1 MLSRGGMQNSG
12 ILSGVS
18 TLGKAA
24 APRRAFSSRCWLG
37 GRPRKEARGRFPLP
51 CDALILSK
59 NHITAPRREVRKG
72 EEPRK
77 QIYLQTQKCNTTL
90 TCFPGTL
97 QQSKALRMLRT
108 AGPARAQSARPKQP
122 LLDAL
127 PPAKSHGFCRKD
139 KMKPPERLNDS
150 ESLPG
155 ALPEQPLR
163 APPRAEPGP
172 YLAGF
177 QRHSTSASLRLSVL
191 L

>member
-77 QIYLQTQKCNTTL
+77 QIYL
-90 TCFPGTL
+90 
-97 QQSKALRMLRT
+97 
-108 AGPARAQSARPKQP
+108 
-122 LLDAL
+122 
-127 PPAKSHGFCRKD
+127 
-139 KMKPPERLNDS
+139 
-150 ESLPG
+150 
-155 ALPEQPLR
+155 
-163 APPRAEPGP
+163 
-172 YLAGF
+172 AGF
-177 QRHSTSASLRLSVL
+177 TSFIFISITGFNATAICFIFLPISVVVDAFL
-191 L
+191 CF